1 MTRDTRTPS
10 RTSDLARQLLLL
22 GALERRVRDA
32 KAVVTAALRLSGG
45 FERLSGGFERLSG
58 GFEPGTTIRPLLSDD
73 RPAGNVQ
80 FTVPG
85 TKAFGRRR

>member
-45 FERLSGGFERLSG
+45 FERLSGGFE
-58 GFEPGTTIRPLLSDD
+58 PGTTIRPLLSDD